1 MAGLAPGDMI
11 RTPGVRVVMDVRALQ
26 EPARAPRTAA
36 YLEGLLGAFDA
47 DPLPGESFAFLLASD
62 EDDPTA
68 RFMNL
73 EVIGRRLLPP
83 TRLLRSAALTV
94 DPFLLSGASVGAAW
108 RAELGGAAGAVYHT
122 AGGGLPIVSRLP
134 TVATV
139 LDLAPWELPRAF
151 QRGTAS
157 RFGQRLRAR
166 LLRDAAAVLV
176 GSDDVARAARRLL
189 RVRRDRIR
197 VVPLAPRP
205 AYAVGPAALAER
217 RPAARAIAER
227 LGLGER
233 YLVYP
238 GRHDIRQDA
247 STMLAALASL
257 GRDGRPA
264 DLDPS
269 VPWPPRV
276 LVLDA
281 TPEDRA
287 SLARVAARHGAGDHL
302 VYAPIMPVQDSAA
315 LVAASRGVVLPMTSE
330 SSGLAALDAIAAGV
344 PVIASAVGALP
355 DVVGTAGILVE
366 PRDPDRMA
374 AALAAAWG
382 DDSVRTGIVEAA
394 RDRAAAGTRTWADV
408 AADVRAIYAEVG
420 HRA

>member
-1 MAGLAPGDMI
+1 MS

-47 DPLPGESFAFLLASD
+47 EPLSGESFAFLLASD

-68 RFMNL
+68 RFSNL

-83 TRLLRSAALTV
+83 IRLLRSAALTV
-94 DPFLLSGASVGAAW
+94 DPFLLSGASIGAAW

-122 AGGGLPIVSRLP
+122 AGGGLPIAARLP
-134 TVATV
+134 TVATL
-139 LDLAPWELPRAF
+139 LDLAPWELPRSF
-151 QRGTAS
+151 QRGTAT

-189 RVRRDRIR
+189 RLRRDRIR
-197 VVPLAPRP
+197 VIPLAPRA
-205 AYAVGPAALAER
+205 AYAVGPVALAKR
-217 RPAARAIAER
+217 GRAARAIADR
-227 LGLGER
+227 LGLGDR

-257 GRDGRPA
+257 GRGGRP
-264 DLDPS
+264 DHLDPAA
-269 VPWPPRV
+269 PWPPRV

-302 VYAPIMPVQDSAA
+302 VYAPMMPVEDSAA
-315 LVAASRGVVLPMTSE
+315 VVAASRGVVLPMVSE
-330 SSGLAALDAIAAGV
+330 SSGLAALDALAAGV

-355 DVVGTAGILVE
+355 EVVGTAGILVE

-374 AALAAAWG
+374 AALAAAWS
-382 DDSVRTGIVEAA
+382 DDPVRAGIVEAA
-394 RDRAAAGTRTWADV
+394 RERSADGARTWADV
-408 AADVRAIYAEVG
+408 AADVRAVYAEVG
-420 HRA
+420 RRD